1 MGNRAIIKGK
11 GQNLD
16 VYVHW
21 NGGIDSVTAFLEY
34 CKLKGYR
41 SPETDTYGVARLCQ
55 VIGNF
60 FGGSDSVGIENVD
73 KNISP
78 EYVSGWCL
86 DNGIYEVENWKI
98 KSHWN
103 PGLVTEEYHE
113 GYDLKEMLL
122 NIDASMPEEERLG
135 KDFILAETV
144 DTSSLKPGDRVFIQR
159 FNGRYEIHTII
170 GFGKK
175 GECWDE
181 GVRGLPYID
190 LYENDGAYSKNA
202 NNYIKDAKIR
212 KAGK

>member
-11 GQNLD
+11 GQNLG

-60 FGGSDSVGIENVD
+60 FGGSCSVGIENVD

-78 EYVSGWCL
+78 EYASKWCL
-86 DNGIYEVENWKI
+86 DNGIYEIENWEI

-103 PGLVTEEYHE
+103 PGLVTEEYHK

-122 NIDASMPEEERLG
+122 DIDASMPGKEQLG

-144 DTSSLKPGDRVFIQR
+144 DTSSLKPGDKVYMPKFDC
-159 FNGRYEIHTII
+159 GYEVHTVVGI
-170 GFGKK
+170 GKEGD
-175 GECWDE
+175 CWYEDLM
-181 GVRGLPYID
+181 GVPYVD
-190 LYENDGAYSKNA
+190 LYENDGVYSKNA
-202 NNYIKDAKIR
+202 NNYIKSAKIR
-212 KAGK
+212 KVGK